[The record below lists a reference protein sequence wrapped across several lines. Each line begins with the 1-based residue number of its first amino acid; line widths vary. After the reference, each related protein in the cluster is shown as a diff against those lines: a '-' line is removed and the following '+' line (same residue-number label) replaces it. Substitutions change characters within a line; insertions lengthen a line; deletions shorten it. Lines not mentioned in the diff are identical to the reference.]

1 MATKKKRP
9 TGGGKLSRSEVVSI
23 RLDPRLRFGAEMAAA
38 KCRRT
43 LSSFTEWAIEEALKK
58 PPFAKAWKKQLAA
71 LKNQSLND
79 ARRMARSIPF

>member
-1 MATKKKRP
+1 
-9 TGGGKLSRSEVVSI
+9 
-23 RLDPRLRFGAEMAAA
+23 MAAA

-43 LSSFTEWAIEEALKK
+43 LSSFTEWAIGEALKK
-58 PPFAKAWKKQLAA
+58 PPFAKAWKKRLAA

>member
-23 RLDPRLRFGAEMAAA
+23 RLDPRLRFGAKMAAA

-43 LSSFTEWAIEEALKK
+43 LSSFAEWAIAEALKK
-58 PPFAKAWKKQLAA
+58 QDLG
-71 LKNQSLND
+71 D

>member
-23 RLDPRLRFGAEMAAA
+23 RLDPRLRFGAEIAAA

-43 LSSFTEWAIEEALKK
+43 LSSFTEWAIEEALKS
-58 PPFAKAWKKQLAA
+58 
-71 LKNQSLND
+71 QSLNE
-79 ARRMARSIPF
+79 ARRMARSIPI